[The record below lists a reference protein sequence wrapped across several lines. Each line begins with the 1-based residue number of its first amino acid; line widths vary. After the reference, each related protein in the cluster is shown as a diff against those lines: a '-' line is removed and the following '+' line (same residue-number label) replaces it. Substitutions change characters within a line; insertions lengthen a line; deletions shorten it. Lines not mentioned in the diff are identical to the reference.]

1 MIRATSITSDVPDLE
16 LRARDVLLEEDDAP
30 HQVVLY
36 RALPLNYKLV
46 VPLLIARG
54 SATPCDLADAGDLL
68 SVPPP
73 VLQLMP

>member
-36 RALPLNYKLV
+36 RALPLNYKL
-46 VPLLIARG
+46 LIPVLVARG
-54 SATPCDLADAGDLL
+54 GAIPCDLADAGDLL

-73 VLQLMP
+73 TLHLVP